1 MWNNY
6 FCFCDKFYYY
16 VLNLCV
22 VNMQKI
28 CYNVSGIFL
37 FLEELWYM
45 ELLLEILKSI
55 VLGVIQGITEW
66 LPISSTGHMILF
78 DSFWPLNPS
87 VYSGGRDFVN
97 LVFTVIQLSSIFAVM
112 AVFAKKLNP
121 FCAEKGLKEKKETF
135 VMWKKIFVATLPA
148 VVIGLMFKD
157 SIHTYLYN
165 GFVVALTLI
174 LYGAF
179 FIVVE
184 NLNEDGRAKISKL
197 NQIDYKI
204 AFLMGIFQAF
214 ALIPGTSRSGA
225 TILGALL
232 IGCSRSVG
240 AEFSFCMSIPIMIG
254 ASVAEIISYF
264 KKHGIGFSSN
274 EWIVLSVGFL
284 VSFVV
289 SVMVIKSLM
298 RFIKSHSF
306 KIFAYYRIVMGL
318 FVLFLMISG
327 GLSLTLR
334 I

>member
-1 MWNNY
+1 
-6 FCFCDKFYYY
+6 
-16 VLNLCV
+16 
-22 VNMQKI
+22 
-28 CYNVSGIFL
+28 
-37 FLEELWYM
+37 M
-45 ELLLEILKSI
+45 ELLIEILKSI

-78 DSFWPLNPS
+78 DSFWPMNQS
-87 VYSGGRDFVN
+87 MYSGGRDFVN
-97 LVFTVIQLSSIFAVM
+97 LLFTVIQLSSIFAVT

-121 FCAEKGLKEKKETF
+121 FCAKKDLQEKKETF
-135 VMWKKIFVATLPA
+135 LVWRKIFVATLPA
-148 VVIGLMFKD
+148 IVIGLMFKD
-157 SIHTYLYN
+157 PIHTYLYN
-165 GFVVALTLI
+165 GFVVSLMLMV
-174 LYGAF
+174 YGAF

-225 TILGALL
+225 TILGALI

-264 KKHGIGFSSN
+264 KKHGMGFSPS
-274 EWIVLSVGFL
+274 EWTVLSVGFL

-289 SVMVIKSLM
+289 SVIVIKNLM
-298 RFIKSHSF
+298 KFIKSHSF
-306 KIFAYYRIVMGL
+306 KIFAYYRIVMGI
-318 FVLFLMISG
+318 FVLLLMISG
-327 GLSLTLR
+327 ILNLTLR
-334 I
+334 V